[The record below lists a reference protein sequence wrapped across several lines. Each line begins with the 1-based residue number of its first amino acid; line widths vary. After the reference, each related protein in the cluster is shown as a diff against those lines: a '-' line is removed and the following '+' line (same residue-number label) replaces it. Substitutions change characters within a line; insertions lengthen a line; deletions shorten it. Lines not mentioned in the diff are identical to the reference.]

1 MSVNGASQHKQDI
14 QDLHLGVYET
24 ATEDCENPNVERHL
38 WIKSKASTCLNAF
51 GRRIYWSSCRALK
64 VVRQDSENHRGK
76 LTILAIIKAEL
87 LPAFHSV
94 AEPWDLTAHITCL

>member
-1 MSVNGASQHKQDI
+1 MERPNINRIYRIFVLEFTRLLLRIVKN
-14 QDLHLGVYET
+14 T
-24 ATEDCENPNVERHL
+24 NVERHL

-76 LTILAIIKAEL
+76 LTILAIIIGK
-87 LPAFHSV
+87 
-94 AEPWDLTAHITCL
+94 